1 MQILINTDHNI
12 QSGDDVTAAVETA
25 LEHSLRNIHHHIT
38 RVEVHLSDEN
48 AGKGGTNDKRCVM
61 DARLDGHQ
69 PLVVSHQADT
79 VSHAITGGAEKLKA
93 LLDHTL
99 GRLTSHKQ

>member
-1 MQILINTDHNI
+1 MQILINTDHTI

-25 LEHSLRNIHHHIT
+25 LDHALRHIRHHIT
-38 RVEVHLSDEN
+38 RVEVYLSDEN
-48 AGKGGTNDKRCVM
+48 AGKGGKDDKRCVM

-99 GRLTSHKQ
+99 GRLSSRQP